1 MLVPAPREEA
11 APDGAT
17 VLMTVVPPRKFGVA
31 VLSLSAR
38 ARVVVPEP
46 KTCKPVTPVPLL
58 VNLELKTT
66 SPAPRT
72 MRARVEAATSFW
84 TVRDVPTSPMVRVEP
99 ARASTE

>member
-1 MLVPAPREEA
+1 MPAPREEA
-11 APDGAT
+11 APAGAT
-17 VLMTVVPPRKFGVA
+17 LLMTVVPPSRVGMA
-31 VLSLSAR
+31 VKSLSVR

-46 KTCKPVTPVPLL
+46 KTCTPVTPVPLL

-72 MRARVEAATSFW
+72 MRARVLAATSFW
-84 TVRDVPTSPMVRVEP
+84 IVLAVPTSPMVRVEP